1 MRYVAAAVAFV
12 AALAGGATPAL
23 GRTLP
28 AHGRTLPALQVI
40 STRADLVTGGDALV
54 AATLP
59 PGVRPSA
66 ARVHAGNRDVTS
78 AFAHRKDGRF
88 EGLVSG
94 LPVGRTVLTLRLPGG
109 RGARLAIQNHPLSG
123 PLFAG
128 PQTLPWICTTGANGL
143 GAPLDGACSAAPRYR
158 YVYRSTDPSKPGFQT
173 YDPAH
178 PPADV
183 ARTTTDQGR
192 SVPFVVRVE
201 TGVED
206 RGIYTVAALYD
217 PARPWKPWAP
227 QTGWNGKVLW
237 PFGGDCKPWHQQD
250 APVDPLGINIDPPAV
265 DGVDLGADEAI
276 GSIFGNGNATVALA
290 RGFVVADSALN
301 KLGSQCNTVV
311 SAEAIAMLKE
321 HIAETYGPIR
331 YTIGAGASG
340 GSMQQHQIASEYP
353 GLLDGIQPMAS
364 FPDIWETVQEAQDCH
379 LLDHYFDATSP
390 QLWAVTAQR
399 DAVDGALVSTGCR
412 TQWDGPRFGTPDV
425 GNYAAT
431 WLDPT
436 NAPGCGLPA
445 DQVYAK
451 TNPRGVRCTLPDY
464 MVSIFGHRPADGF
477 ANRPYD
483 NVGVQYGLDALRSGK
498 ITAEQFVDL
507 NAKVGGIDIDW
518 GYQSQRSVA
527 DPGALDA
534 AYRGGLISQGRQL
547 AKVPIVDIRGQDN
560 FEIHADFH
568 TYAMRARLERDNGGH
583 QNQVVFTGTR
593 PLVGDPTAF
602 NRAFDLV
609 DRWLG
614 RIEADHAPRSLT
626 RKVRLD
632 RPADAVDT
640 CWIEGRPITDQATC
654 RAAFPYFG
662 DPRIAAGGPLADDV
676 VKCRLRPLQRADYG
690 GVLSDDQWAR
700 LRVAFPDG
708 VCDYTRPGVGQRAA
722 QPWMSYA
729 DGPSGRPLGA
739 PPRSVSFGPAKSRP
753 GPR

>member
-1 MRYVAAAVAFV
+1 MVRGTGYIATA
-12 AALAGGATPAL
+12 AALAVALGGGAAPAL
-23 GRTLP
+23 GRT
-28 AHGRTLPALQVI
+28 TPALQVV
-40 STRADLVTGGDALV
+40 SSRADLVTGGDALV
-54 AATLP
+54 AAILP
-59 PGVRPSA
+59 SGVPASA
-66 ARVHAGNRDVTS
+66 ARFAAGARDVTG
-78 AFAHRKDGRF
+78 AFARRADGRL
-88 EGLVSG
+88 EGLVRD

-109 RGARLAIQNHPLSG
+109 RGARLAIENHPLSG

-128 PQTLPWICTTGANGL
+128 PQTRPWICTTGANGL

-158 YVYRSTDPSKPGFQT
+158 YVYRSTDPSKPGFQA
-173 YDPAH
+173 YDPAN
-178 PPADV
+178 PAADV
-183 ARTTTDQGR
+183 AHTTTDQGR
-192 SVPFVVRVE
+192 TVPFVVRVE

-206 RGIYTVAALYD
+206 RGIYTVAALFD
-217 PARPWKPWAP
+217 PTRPWEPWAP
-227 QTGWNGKVLW
+227 QAGWNGKVLW

-250 APVDPLGINIDPPAV
+250 APVDPLGWTLDPPAV
-265 DGVDLGADEAI
+265 DGVSVGADEAF
-276 GSIFGNGNATVALA
+276 GSIFGNGNAAVALA

-321 HIAETYGPIR
+321 HIVKTYGPIR

-364 FPDIWETVQEAQDCH
+364 FPDIWETVQEAEDCH

-412 TQWDGPRFGTPDV
+412 TQWDGPRLGTPDI

-431 WLDPT
+431 WLDPA
-436 NAPGCGLPA
+436 NAAGCGLPA
-445 DQVYAK
+445 DQVYSK
-451 TNPRGVRCTLPDY
+451 TNPQGVRCTLPDY
-464 MVSIFGHRPADGF
+464 MVSIFGRRAADGF

-483 NVGVQYGLDALRSGK
+483 NVGVQYGVDALRSGK

-507 NAKVGGIDIDW
+507 NEKVGGINIDW
-518 GYQSQRSVA
+518 GYQSQRSIA

-534 AYRGGLISQGRQL
+534 AYRAGLISQGPQL

-568 TYAMRARLERDNGGH
+568 TYAMRARLDRDNGGH
-583 QNQVVFTGTR
+583 ANQVVFTGAR

-609 DRWLG
+609 DRWLS
-614 RIEADHAPRSLT
+614 RINADHGPRSLAD
-626 RKVRLD
+626 KVRLD

-676 VKCRLRPLQRADYG
+676 VKCQLRPLERQDYG
-690 GVLSDDQWAR
+690 GVLSDDQWTR
-700 LRVAFPDG
+700 LLRAFPAG
-708 VCDYTRPGVGQRAA
+708 VCDYTRLSVGQRPA
-722 QPWMSYA
+722 QPWMSFA
-729 DGPSGRPLGA
+729 DGPAGRPLGD
-739 PPRSVSFGPAKSRP
+739 PPRSVPFGPANARRRHP
-753 GPR
+753 